1 MKNKDNVNILSK
13 RYPPFKKKKI
23 SHILIFFSNP
33 LLLIKF
39 FFYSIFFIIFIF
51 LIIKINRNNGISI
64 ILVMRIFTSLPC
76 INDLLLNLG
85 NYYRLVLLVLLQMK
99 N

>member
-39 FFYSIFFIIFIF
+39 FFLF
-51 LIIKINRNNGISI
+51 N
-64 ILVMRIFTSLPC
+64 ILHHIYFS
-76 INDLLLNLG
+76 
-85 NYYRLVLLVLLQMK
+85 YY
-99 N
+99 

>member
-1 MKNKDNVNILSK
+1 MKNKDNVNILKISSIL
-13 RYPPFKKKKI
+13 KKKI